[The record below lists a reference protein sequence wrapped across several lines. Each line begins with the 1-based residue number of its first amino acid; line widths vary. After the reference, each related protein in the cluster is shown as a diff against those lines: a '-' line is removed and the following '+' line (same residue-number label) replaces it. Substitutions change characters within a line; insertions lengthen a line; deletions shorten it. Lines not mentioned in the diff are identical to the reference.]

1 MKKEIKEVN
10 KYSWNHITGEQYWEI
25 FDILNSE
32 ASDMQ
37 KQAELIALIEDV
49 DIDTILN
56 MNMNDVAAKINKL
69 VFLNKFELDKHYNP
83 RKIKVGDVE
92 YNVYPDLTNLNVAQ
106 FMDYQTFI
114 TKPFRE
120 SYDKILSIFIIPT
133 GHNYNE
139 GYDILDV
146 QKMIR
151 ENMSWVNIQ
160 SLLNFILVKYVKSYM
175 RIQAYL
181 TKKIRK
187 EKDQIKRDTLMR
199 KLETMIQAKNQLVNL
214 ACSASCA

>member
-1 MKKEIKEVN
+1 MYYFIINPKSRSGEGKILWKQLKK
-10 KYSWNHITGEQYWEI
+10 
-25 FDILNSE
+25 ILDS
-32 ASDMQ
+32 
-37 KQAELIALIEDV
+37 K
-49 DIDTILN
+49 
-56 MNMNDVAAKINKL
+56 
-69 VFLNKFELDKHYNP
+69 
-83 RKIKVGDVE
+83 KV
-92 YNVYPDLTNLNVAQ
+92 
-106 FMDYQTFI
+106 DYQTFI

-120 SYDKILSIFIIPT
+120 SYDKILSIFIIPA

-151 ENMSWVNIQ
+151 ENMNWVNIQ

-187 EKDQIKRDTLMR
+187 EKNQIKRDTLMK

>member
-1 MKKEIKEVN
+1 MKEID
-10 KYSWNHITGEQYWEI
+10 KYNWNSISGDKYWEI
-25 FDILNSE
+25 VDILNNPD

-69 VFLNKFELDKHYNP
+69 EFLNKFELDKHYNP
-83 RKIKVGDVE
+83 RKIKVGDIE

-120 SYDKILSIFIIPT
+120 SYDKILSIFLIPD
-133 GHNYNE
+133 GHEYNS
-139 GYDILDV
+139 GYDILEV
-146 QKMIR
+146 QEVIR
-151 ENMSWVNIQ
+151 TKLSWLEIQ
-160 SLLNFILVKYVKSYM
+160 NLLNFILVRYADSY
-175 RIQAYL
+175 IHSLAYL
-181 TKKIRK
+181 TKKVRK
-187 EKDQIKRDTLMR
+187 EKDPKKKMEMERNL
-199 KLETMIQAKNQLVNL
+199 NQLMESL
-214 ACSASCA
+214 KILTSFRFSA

>member
-1 MKKEIKEVN
+1 MKEKKEIN

-32 ASDMQ
+32 ASDLQ
-37 KQAELIALIEDV
+37 KQAELIALIEGKSV
-49 DIDTILN
+49 DEILSLD
-56 MNMNDVAAKINKL
+56 MSSAAELINKL
-69 VFLNKFELDKHYNP
+69 VFLNKFELSKRYHPSSIIIDNK
-83 RKIKVGDVE
+83 K
-92 YNVYPDLTNLNVAQ
+92 YNVYPNLANLNVAQ
-106 FMDYQTFI
+106 FIDYQSFI
-114 TKPFRE
+114 AQPFRE
-120 SYDKILSIFIIPT
+120 SYDKILSILLIPG

-181 TKKIRK
+181 TKRIRK
-187 EKDQIKRDTLMR
+187 EKNPVKKDTLMK

>member
-1 MKKEIKEVN
+1 MKEID
-10 KYSWNHITGEQYWEI
+10 KYNWNSISGDKYWEI
-25 FDILNSE
+25 VDILNNPD

-69 VFLNKFELDKHYNP
+69 EFLNKFELDKHYNP
-83 RKIKVGDVE
+83 RKIKIGDIE

-120 SYDKILSIFIIPT
+120 SYDKILSIFIIPV

-181 TKKIRK
+181 TKRIRK
-187 EKDQIKRDTLMR
+187 EKNPVKKDTLMK

>member
-1 MKKEIKEVN
+1 MKEIDKYNWNSISGN
-10 KYSWNHITGEQYWEI
+10 KYWEI
-25 FDILNSE
+25 VDILNNPDASE
-32 ASDMQ
+32 MQ

-56 MNMNDVAAKINKL
+56 MNMNDVAVKINKL

-83 RKIKVGDVE
+83 RKIKIGDVE

-120 SYDKILSIFIIPT
+120 TYDKILSIFIIPA

-181 TKKIRK
+181 TKRIRK
-187 EKDQIKRDTLMR
+187 EKNLEKKDTLMK
-199 KLETMIQAKNQLVNL
+199 KLEMMIQAKNQLVNL

>member
-1 MKKEIKEVN
+1 MKEID
-10 KYSWNHITGEQYWEI
+10 KYNWNSISGDKYWSI
-25 FDILNSE
+25 VDILNNPD
-32 ASDMQ
+32 ASDIQ

-83 RKIKVGDVE
+83 RKIKVGDME

-114 TKPFRE
+114 TRPFRE

-160 SLLNFILVKYVKSYM
+160 SLLNFILVKYVKSYV

-181 TKKIRK
+181 TKQIRK
-187 EKDQIKRDTLMR
+187 EKNPQKKDTLMK
-199 KLETMIQAKNQLVNL
+199 KLELMIQAKNQLVNL

>member
-1 MKKEIKEVN
+1 MKEID
-10 KYSWNHITGEQYWEI
+10 KYNWNSISGDKYWGI
-25 FDILNSE
+25 VDILNNPD

-83 RKIKVGDVE
+83 RKIKVGDIE

-120 SYDKILSIFIIPT
+120 SYDKILSIFIIPA

-151 ENMSWVNIQ
+151 ENMSWMNIQ

-181 TKKIRK
+181 TKQIRK
-187 EKDQIKRDTLMR
+187 EKNHQKRDTLMR

>member
-1 MKKEIKEVN
+1 MKEID
-10 KYSWNHITGEQYWEI
+10 KYNWNSISGDKYWEI
-25 FDILNSE
+25 VDILNNPD

-56 MNMNDVAAKINKL
+56 MNMNDVAVKINKL

-83 RKIKVGDVE
+83 RKIKVGDIE

-120 SYDKILSIFIIPT
+120 SYDKIL
-133 GHNYNE
+133 
-139 GYDILDV
+139 
-146 QKMIR
+146 
-151 ENMSWVNIQ
+151 
-160 SLLNFILVKYVKSYM
+160 
-175 RIQAYL
+175 
-181 TKKIRK
+181 
-187 EKDQIKRDTLMR
+187 
-199 KLETMIQAKNQLVNL
+199 
-214 ACSASCA
+214 

>member
-1 MKKEIKEVN
+1 MKEID
-10 KYSWNHITGEQYWEI
+10 KYNWNSISGDKYWAI
-25 FDILNSE
+25 VDILNNPD
-32 ASDMQ
+32 ASDLQ

-120 SYDKILSIFIIPT
+120 SYDKILSIFIIPD

-151 ENMSWVNIQ
+151 ENMSWMNIQ
-160 SLLNFILVKYVKSYM
+160 SLLNFIVVKYVKSYM

-181 TKKIRK
+181 TKQIRK
-187 EKDQIKRDTLMR
+187 EKNQKKRDTLMK

>member
-1 MKKEIKEVN
+1 MKEKKEIN

-32 ASDMQ
+32 ASDLQ
-37 KQAELIALIEDV
+37 KQAELIALIEGKPV
-49 DIDTILN
+49 DEILSLD
-56 MNMNDVAAKINKL
+56 MSSAAELINKL

-83 RKIKVGDVE
+83 RKIKVGDIE

-120 SYDKILSIFIIPT
+120 SYDKILSIFIIPA

-181 TKKIRK
+181 TKQIRK
-187 EKDQIKRDTLMR
+187 EKNPEKRDTLMR
-199 KLETMIQAKNQLVNL
+199 KLETMIQAKKQLVNL